1 MIPTVNLDDRT
12 FDDIRDEAIRLI
24 PRYCPEW
31 TNHNASDPGI
41 TLIELFSWM
50 TEMTLYRLNKVPS
63 KTYLSMLELMGL
75 TLNSPQSSRSII
87 KFYSVENCNK
97 AILVKAGTK
106 IASVESDSEPIVFE
120 TDSNLTVRDTS
131 LASCINRVGEK
142 WDENC
147 AGRDKVKNFL
157 LFETNNSIEHCLYV
171 SSPIFKYL
179 CEGHGIQIAFEPASE
194 IISVSDEIVNHI
206 FWEYWDGKKWVELD
220 SFGSLKGI
228 KKADDVVYVK
238 GPADIQPC
246 VINGVEGL
254 FLRGVLSDVP
264 EKENTLNIKSIR
276 LKSIFEG
283 DGFIPDICLMNSNG
297 AYAAVDMNNTFP
309 MFSEQPTFNE
319 VFYIAAD
326 EIFRN
331 RKSLVK
337 ITFSF
342 SEVYVSDSDN
352 ENALFSYEYWNGKD
366 WIKLDSEKNGFVDGT
381 FNFKQSGTVSF
392 KIPKDI
398 SETDVN
404 NESHLWIRIRLV
416 TKDFSIGGNY
426 VQDEK
431 GSWKWDFSSKVQ
443 SPLMSK
449 IRITYNAPVQYPESV
464 SVSSDFKWKNLDGL
478 TRENKD
484 GNEYSIFDVRKNE
497 MPSLLLGF
505 SKKIKEGNFPVYFLL
520 DENCNR
526 NTGYGKDLSFMNLEG
541 ESGNQKRGVSL
552 EWQFWNGNEWRK
564 LEANDYTDSFH
575 ESGFIDFIIP
585 PGLQNSRLYDRD
597 LYWIR
602 CVKLNGSFERVP
614 FIKDIVIN
622 AVYASNQDTYRNEVI
637 GSGNG
642 APGQVFNVAH
652 SNLLPGMKL
661 FVNECSVPS
670 NNEIDLMKKDGID
683 VPYEETDKAVWVSYK
698 EVPNFYN
705 SNAFSR
711 HYVVDY
717 STGKIMFGDG
727 VHGINPPKGKF
738 NIRIAE
744 YKVGGGEAGNVAA
757 HKLQF
762 LTQSI
767 PYIAGCDNPFAS
779 EGGCDMESIDSLKSR
794 AAGVFKSLNRG
805 VTREDFEWLCRE
817 ASSSVGRSYCLREKT
832 TKGEIKNIV
841 IPKLVAGNSCELKLV
856 PSRELLRRVRK
867 HLDETKLVGTKVVVE
882 GPVYRDFEITL
893 SVEFK
898 SSVFDFD
905 NEKQKIKDLLLTYFH
920 SLFGGAKGNGWEF
933 GKPVTV
939 GIILK
944 QLEKIGSLLSI
955 NETKIFDV
963 DANVMVESFSLKED
977 ELPFLRNV
985 IIVGK

>member
-87 KFYSVENCNK
+87 KFYPVENCNK

-120 TDSNLTVRDTS
+120 TESNLTVRDTS

-147 AGRDKVKNFL
+147 AGRDTVKNFL

-179 CEGHGIQIAFEPASE
+179 CEGHGIQIAFEPVSE

-404 NESHLWIRIRLV
+404 MELIYLPRFLKTRNQTI
-416 TKDFSIGGNY
+416 Y
-426 VQDEK
+426 
-431 GSWKWDFSSKVQ
+431 
-443 SPLMSK
+443 
-449 IRITYNAPVQYPESV
+449 SV
-464 SVSSDFKWKNLDGL
+464 
-478 TRENKD
+478 
-484 GNEYSIFDVRKNE
+484 YI
-497 MPSLLLGF
+497 SLF
-505 SKKIKEGNFPVYFLL
+505 
-520 DENCNR
+520 
-526 NTGYGKDLSFMNLEG
+526 
-541 ESGNQKRGVSL
+541 
-552 EWQFWNGNEWRK
+552 WRK
-564 LEANDYTDSFH
+564 KCR
-575 ESGFIDFIIP
+575 
-585 PGLQNSRLYDRD
+585 Q
-597 LYWIR
+597 
-602 CVKLNGSFERVP
+602 
-614 FIKDIVIN
+614 
-622 AVYASNQDTYRNEVI
+622 
-637 GSGNG
+637 
-642 APGQVFNVAH
+642 
-652 SNLLPGMKL
+652 
-661 FVNECSVPS
+661 
-670 NNEIDLMKKDGID
+670 
-683 VPYEETDKAVWVSYK
+683 
-698 EVPNFYN
+698 
-705 SNAFSR
+705 
-711 HYVVDY
+711 
-717 STGKIMFGDG
+717 
-727 VHGINPPKGKF
+727 
-738 NIRIAE
+738 
-744 YKVGGGEAGNVAA
+744 
-757 HKLQF
+757 
-762 LTQSI
+762 
-767 PYIAGCDNPFAS
+767 
-779 EGGCDMESIDSLKSR
+779 
-794 AAGVFKSLNRG
+794 
-805 VTREDFEWLCRE
+805 TR
-817 ASSSVGRSYCLREKT
+817 
-832 TKGEIKNIV
+832 
-841 IPKLVAGNSCELKLV
+841 
-856 PSRELLRRVRK
+856 
-867 HLDETKLVGTKVVVE
+867 
-882 GPVYRDFEITL
+882 
-893 SVEFK
+893 
-898 SSVFDFD
+898 
-905 NEKQKIKDLLLTYFH
+905 
-920 SLFGGAKGNGWEF
+920 
-933 GKPVTV
+933 
-939 GIILK
+939 
-944 QLEKIGSLLSI
+944 
-955 NETKIFDV
+955 
-963 DANVMVESFSLKED
+963 
-977 ELPFLRNV
+977 
-985 IIVGK
+985 